1 MKSLRVPFAVP
12 MILQYKAPMNERLTS
27 SPTASKT
34 DWTLLAFPL
43 MLLLVCV
50 ALIPLQSGDDNH
62 LLHIPIGNKSLLV
75 SLESLALMVLCAQ
88 SGLIIRTLLPAKS
101 PATLKAFAGVCGI
114 GIPFIFLQGF
124 LPFFNNPLLK
134 YAGAIL
140 MIFAWILTIFA
151 NTKNALWIVASGL
164 CIGMACSVSPICLAG
179 LLALFI
185 YLLLQKA
192 VSPKKKLFNIFLWI
206 ASAIC
211 GLIPAINHTLPLPPY
226 ENPEIFNTGFI
237 QDGLSLIW
245 QNSPGWAWLFIL
257 LGFLVALLQKQKIL
271 LALILP
277 FLLFNLLFNG
287 FIPLKFWNVRVATPN
302 ELLWQ
307 VSPTLLLPLAW
318 FTAFGILR
326 MVRGFEQA
334 GRKLHPQHAKAIP
347 QIATLTF
354 LSGFLI
360 KMADIYSLFG

>member
-1 MKSLRVPFAVP
+1 MS
-12 MILQYKAPMNERLTS
+12 ERLTS

-34 DWTLLAFPL
+34 DWTPLAFPL
-43 MLLLVCV
+43 MLLMVCV
-50 ALIPLQSGDDNH
+50 ALIPLQSGDDAH
-62 LLHIPIGNKSLLV
+62 LLHIPLGKSVLLI

-88 SGLIIRTLLPAKS
+88 SGLIIRSLLPVKS

-134 YAGAIL
+134 YTGAIL

-151 NTKNALWIVASGL
+151 NAKNSLWVIASGL
-164 CIGMACSVSPICLAG
+164 CIGMACSISPICLAG
-179 LLALFI
+179 LLALFT
-185 YLLLQKA
+185 YLLFQKA
-192 VSPKKKLFNIFLWI
+192 DSLKKKLFHMFLWS

-211 GLIPAINHTLPLPPY
+211 GLIPAINNTLPLPPY
-226 ENPEIFNTGFI
+226 RNPEILNTGFI

-245 QNSPGWAWLFIL
+245 ENTPIWAWAFVL
-257 LGFLVALLQKQKIL
+257 LGLLVALLQKQKIL
-271 LALILP
+271 LSLILP
-277 FLLFNLLFNG
+277 FFLFHLLFNG
-287 FIPLKFWNVRVATPN
+287 FIPLKFWNVRTSTPN

-307 VSPTLLLPLAW
+307 ASPTLLLPLAW

-334 GRKLHPQHAKAIP
+334 GRKIHPQHAKAIP
-347 QIATLTF
+347 QIATIGF
-354 LSGFLI
+354 LCGFLI
-360 KMADIYSLFG
+360 KLADIYSLFG